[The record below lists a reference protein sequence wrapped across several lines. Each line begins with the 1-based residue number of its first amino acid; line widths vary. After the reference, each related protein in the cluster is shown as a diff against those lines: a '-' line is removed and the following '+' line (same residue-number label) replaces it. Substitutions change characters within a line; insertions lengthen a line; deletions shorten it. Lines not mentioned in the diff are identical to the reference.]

1 MAWREKSKEWRV
13 ASDRALDEGD
23 VHFEFGVERT
33 RTMFYTVAKTI
44 LAVCLFLLAWQV
56 IGEIVQAVRA
66 VSFPMPWDTFTR
78 GISLMAGAEL
88 DGSTIYEHTLAS
100 LTRWG
105 IGYGLAAVVGVGA
118 GIVLGTSRIL
128 HDLSMTSIHILQL
141 IPGLAW
147 VPIALL
153 LFGLG
158 NTATIFM
165 IFMTA
170 LPPIVIATAG
180 AVRAVPPIYLRVAQ
194 TMGMSSWDTFRHVHL
209 PASSLQIID
218 GLRIGLGNGW
228 RVLIAAEMV
237 VGVALGLG
245 YTIIQSRW
253 SLDFTG
259 AFVSIAVIC
268 IIGLFIERFLFAAI
282 ENRVM
287 GRLGLSREAS

>member
-1 MAWREKSKEWRV
+1 MQCHR
-13 ASDRALDEGD
+13 
-23 VHFEFGVERT
+23 
-33 RTMFYTVAKTI
+33 YI
-44 LAVCLFLLAWQV
+44 LSGPND
-56 IGEIVQAVRA
+56 GE
-66 VSFPMPWDTFTR
+66 
-78 GISLMAGAEL
+78 
-88 DGSTIYEHTLAS
+88 
-100 LTRWG
+100 
-105 IGYGLAAVVGVGA
+105 
-118 GIVLGTSRIL
+118 
-128 HDLSMTSIHILQL
+128 
-141 IPGLAW
+141 
-147 VPIALL
+147 
-153 LFGLG
+153 
-158 NTATIFM
+158 
-165 IFMTA
+165 
-170 LPPIVIATAG
+170 
-180 AVRAVPPIYLRVAQ
+180 
-194 TMGMSSWDTFRHVHL
+194 SSWDTFHVHL